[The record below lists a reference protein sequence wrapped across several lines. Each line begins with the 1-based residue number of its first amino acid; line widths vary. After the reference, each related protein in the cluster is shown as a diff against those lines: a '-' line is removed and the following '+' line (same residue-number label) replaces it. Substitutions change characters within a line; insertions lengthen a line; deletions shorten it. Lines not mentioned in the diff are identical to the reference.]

1 LMSKIYSKAAK
12 VIVWLGREG
21 KDSSGA
27 LEIQNNFGGS
37 LFDLWEEGDLTRKDV
52 QAHNPED
59 PCYLNIFRLQKMS
72 VKVLFSWTQF
82 YRRSWFF
89 RRWTLQETAL
99 ARQIDILCGNQIVD
113 WQKLNFL
120 DWYFGTSGWRLFM
133 SRSIDADIP
142 FRALQ
147 ARRFVSSVS
156 YNPEGWAGDCLTS
169 YGSFNFG
176 TVLTEVLYKCG
187 GLQCSDPRDNV
198 YGILGVVEDIFHLHD
213 TCPLVVDYEIEVE
226 GLYLTMTKTLVETV
240 PNLAILSLVRDPSQ
254 RSILSLPSWAP
265 NIHHI
270 TKLPFDIRLGLSR
283 KKS

>member
-1 LMSKIYSKAAK
+1 MAQASLEHEIYSSSPLDSAEPSIRLLKACSNVLPGEDLAYDLETFTLAQCPEYKALSYTWGNPFPTDRVRDPFGRLFPPDEEFEKRTRDWETAHYPIECNECLLFVHLNLFEALYQLSVLGERGYLWVDRICIDQSNTLERSTQVALMSKIYSKAAK

-99 ARQIDILCGNQIVD
+99 ARQIDILCGNQIFD

-120 DWYFGTSGWRLFM
+120 DWYFGTSG
-133 SRSIDADIP
+133 
-142 FRALQ
+142 
-147 ARRFVSSVS
+147 
-156 YNPEGWAGDCLTS
+156 
-169 YGSFNFG
+169 
-176 TVLTEVLYKCG
+176 
-187 GLQCSDPRDNV
+187 
-198 YGILGVVEDIFHLHD
+198 
-213 TCPLVVDYEIEVE
+213 
-226 GLYLTMTKTLVETV
+226 
-240 PNLAILSLVRDPSQ
+240 
-254 RSILSLPSWAP
+254 
-265 NIHHI
+265 
-270 TKLPFDIRLGLSR
+270 
-283 KKS
+283 